1 MAKMDD
7 YSLLRAF
14 RKLEM
19 FSNLDSEEARIL
31 LALGEARSY
40 TPPAKL
46 WSAGEHSNFFIVVLN
61 GHLRAIKPDGQIF
74 FELGPGE
81 VMGVGDVFT
90 GGQRALDIE
99 VAETSTVLFFYYQ
112 KLRTLIGDNPLVYIK
127 VLEAVVRL
135 LRAELKERT
144 GV

>member
-7 YSLLRAF
+7 YALLSVF
-14 RKLEM
+14 RKLDM

-31 LALGEARSY
+31 LALGETRHY
-40 TPPAKL
+40 EPPAKL
-46 WSAGEHSNFFIVVLN
+46 WSIGEHSSFFIVVLN
-61 GHLRAIKPDGQIF
+61 GHLRAIKSDGQIF
-74 FELGPGE
+74 FELEPGE

-99 VAETSTVLFFYYQ
+99 VAKTSTVLFFYYQ

-127 VLEAVVRL
+127 VLEAVVKL
-135 LRAELKERT
+135 LRTELKERT

>member
-7 YSLLRAF
+7 YTLLRVF
-14 RKLEM
+14 QKLDM

-31 LALGEARSY
+31 LALGETRHY
-40 TPPAKL
+40 EPPAKL
-46 WSAGEHSNFFIVVLN
+46 WSIGEHSNFFIVVLN
-61 GHLRAIKPDGQIF
+61 GHLRAIKPDDKIF
-74 FELGPGE
+74 FELEPGE

-90 GGQRALDIE
+90 GEQRALDIE
-99 VAETSTVLFFYYQ
+99 VAEPSTVLFFYYQ

-127 VLEAVVRL
+127 VLEAVVKL
-135 LRAELKERT
+135 LRTELKERT